1 MTLNKKL
8 LAGAI
13 AGLLVSANASAVVLG
28 VDPARVYAAEIEDGT
43 LLTDAADT
51 ASFEIG
57 YNFSSGEVRYGRFEC
72 SSSLTMDNVTVST
85 ASADVTL
92 GAING
97 EGTSALFFS
106 MTAGA
111 APGVTADDIVDV
123 DGDNTLEDGGN
134 VTCAFSIYDQP
145 SQAQAGGTTG
155 RIYTTGN
162 QPFITRAPG
171 FVFETDPTG
180 ITQAVADV
188 EDPNGAYFG
197 FEGGGNPVPFGN
209 LNFYASPGVL
219 TPAGAAITLADIFDT
234 DSTVTVEGDMSAATG
249 IGDDSTFTIAP
260 VVGNVATFDAFDTA
274 GFGSIYYFQT
284 GADPIQASEYTATL
298 HAVANAGYEVDDVG
312 PFQIGEIVR
321 NGTQLQAPLA
331 QLPGGWLSRVA
342 LTNTGPQARPYEISA
357 MTETGTSATVNPITG
372 SIPAGAT
379 VVIDLAD
386 IVTFTGKQRGTIN
399 VAVAAPT
406 SQIQGLYQ
414 IVNPA
419 SGSISNHVM
428 VRPGSN

>member
-1 MTLNKKL
+1 MSLNKKL
-8 LAGAI
+8 LASAI

-28 VDPARVYAAEIEDGT
+28 VDPARVYAAEMVDGT

-72 SSSLTMDNVTVST
+72 SSNLTMDNVTVST

-145 SQAQAGGTTG
+145 SQAQAGGATG

-162 QPFITRAPG
+162 KPFITRAPS
-171 FVFETDPTG
+171 FVFTGDPG
-180 ITQAVADV
+180 EAIADV
-188 EDPNGAYFG
+188 EAPNGAYTGFLTNGVFG
-197 FEGGGNPVPFGN
+197 ALTFDLAAVVPYKADGT
-209 LNFYASPGVL
+209 L
-219 TPAGAAITLADIFDT
+219 ITMNDLFDPDT
-234 DSTVTVEGDMSAATG
+234 TITVDGDFSAATDLEWNG
-249 IGDDSTFTIAP
+249 TSADDLADDEASFDYFGANDGDLQFFENGT
-260 VVGNVATFDAFDTA
+260 DAIVE
-274 GFGSIYYFQT
+274 SSYK
-284 GADPIQASEYTATL
+284 ASL
-298 HAVANAGYEVDDVG
+298 NAVANAGYEISNVNNVDVG
-312 PFQIGEIVR
+312 MISR

-342 LTNTGPQARPYEISA
+342 LTNTGTQARPYEISA
-357 MTETGTSATVNPITG
+357 MTETGTTAAVNPTSG
-372 SIPAGAT
+372 SIPAGGT
-379 VVIDLAD
+379 VVIDLAN

-399 VAVAAPT
+399 VNVSAPNN
-406 SQIQGLYQ
+406 QIQGLYQ
-414 IVNPA
+414 IVNPE

-428 VRPGSN
+428 VRPGTN